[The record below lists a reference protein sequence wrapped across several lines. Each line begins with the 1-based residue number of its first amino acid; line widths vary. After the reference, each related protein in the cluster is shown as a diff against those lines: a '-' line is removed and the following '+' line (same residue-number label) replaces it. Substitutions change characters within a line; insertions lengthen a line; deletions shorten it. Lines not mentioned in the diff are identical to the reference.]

1 MEEKTN
7 PEVKEEKILTQEEIK
22 EAQQKTINFYNRQ
35 IEVIIPQVEYAKLSA
50 ELEEHRLKQMVAQFR
65 QAEIVYG
72 SQQEGP
78 KAPDGPEGPGDP
90 GDPGDPE
97 YRPVRKLKTETAE

>member
-35 IEVIIPQVEYAKLSA
+35 IEVIIPQVEYARLSA

-78 KAPDGPEGPGDP
+78 IAPSPPPDGPEGPGDP
-90 GDPGDPE
+90 E
-97 YRPVRKLKTETAE
+97 NRPVRKLKTETAE